1 MSITGSNN
9 PFACEPV
16 VFANANAI
24 VSLGT
29 ITRDGNEF
37 TFSVGFVWK
46 INGVTY
52 QNTAP
57 VVLTIAEASTGFQRI
72 DNALLNTS
80 NTIELQQG
88 LESETIALRP
98 VAPDT
103 NIILTS
109 WNISGD
115 AIGDTETPI
124 LGTQFKKKTE
134 SLGFSDPYLSGTNAV
149 IQLRPEGNSRY
160 AFSNPGLISIDGFGT
175 SLISGNPNAEAPY
188 DGKDLFIENT
198 GTTPFTLKH
207 DGAGTADAK
216 FFFTDET
223 DLIVPVGGKL
233 WLKYGNPYCQL
244 FFKNWSEVDL
254 STKLD
259 KSTTPDS
266 VYATDVA
273 GSQVM
278 KPITDF
284 ISPTQL
290 LEDFYNKSAKAII
303 EWVPYISIWGNA
315 IAPTA
320 TGTADNVAPLWTGT
334 YFQAQF
340 RRRYASAVTAGSSTS
355 FRDSSFRHTAI
366 GEGFVSIQIF
376 GNEDA
381 VNVAQARSACGL
393 IGANGEMGNVNPSTA
408 VKFIGVAN
416 DSGQANLH
424 FNVSSLASLNHN
436 IDLGS
441 SFPANTNST
450 DFYLLIMIND
460 KGVSNLKWRV
470 VNLHSGADTGYST
483 ITTGLPA
490 STMGLSPQVWRNNG
504 STALAVKNSI
514 MLYRLLKM

>member
-16 VFANANAI
+16 VFANANTI

-57 VVLTIAEASTGFQRI
+57 VVITITEASTGFERI

-88 LESETIALRP
+88 LESDSIALQP

-109 WNISGD
+109 WNISGT
-115 AIGDTETPI
+115 AIGDTEASI
-124 LGTQFKKKTE
+124 LGTQFKQKNE
-134 SLGFSDPYLSGTNAV
+134 SQKITQVLGGTDAVIELRTFGQQYYSVLGPVTSVAGFSMDLITASPTAEVPYAGKDFYIENKTGHDVTLKN
-149 IQLRPEGNSRY
+149 
-160 AFSNPGLISIDGFGT
+160 AFSPVDIPFNLG
-175 SLISGNPNAEAPY
+175 A
-188 DGKDLFIENT
+188 DLVVPTN
-198 GTTPFTLKH
+198 G
-207 DGAGTADAK
+207 
-216 FFFTDET
+216 
-223 DLIVPVGGKL
+223 IV
-233 WLKYGNPYCQL
+233 WLKYNPYTEKMDL
-244 FFKNWSEVDL
+244 FFKSWSEVDL

-266 VYATDVA
+266 VYATDLA

-303 EWVPYISIWGNA
+303 EWVPYISTWGNA
-315 IAPTA
+315 IAPNV
-320 TGTADNVAPLWTGT
+320 TGTADNVAPTFVGNL
-334 YFQAQF
+334 FLKQF
-340 RRRYASAVTAGSSTS
+340 RRRYASASTAGSSTS
-355 FRDSSFRHTAI
+355 YRDANFRHTAI

-393 IGANGEMGNVNPSTA
+393 QGGNGEIGNVNPST
-408 VKFIGVAN
+408 VTNFIGVAN

-424 FNVSSLASLNHN
+424 FIISKELGLNYN

-450 DFYLLIMIND
+450 DFYLVIMIND

-490 STMGLSPQVWRNNG
+490 STIGLAPQIWRNNG
-504 STALAVKNSI
+504 STALAVRNSI